1 MLHVPVLQV
10 DEVLQVEISGVL
22 GQIDGV
28 HILEEKTTGNRFNDG
43 VFRYN
48 TKLNSTGAEKQR
60 QRQCKHK
67 RGKKLEKKMRYNL
80 AVTKSDTEEEE
91 KMKKEKKSKMW

>member
-10 DEVLQVEISGVL
+10 DEVLQVELSGVL

-28 HILEEKTTGNRFNDG
+28 HILEEVKKTTGNRFNDG

-60 QRQCKHK
+60 QRRWKHK
-67 RGKKLEKKMRYNL
+67 RGKKLEKKMRYNP

-91 KMKKEKKSKMW
+91 